1 MYLSIYGSV
10 TIAEQ
15 LDTLPQGGS
24 RWLKIKK
31 SDLKPLKIFKC
42 LSLISASTTAMCS
55 TKHAEVSL

>member
-24 RWLKIKK
+24 RWLKTKK
-31 SDLKPLKIFKC
+31 SDLKPLEDIQ
-42 LSLISASTTAMCS
+42 
-55 TKHAEVSL
+55 VSFFNFCKYNSNVFN

>member
-24 RWLKIKK
+24 GWLKIKK
-31 SDLKPLKIFKC
+31 LKAVEDIQ
-42 LSLISASTTAMCS
+42 
-55 TKHAEVSL
+55 VSFFNFCKYNSNVFN